1 MNDLN
6 CWESKFEL
14 CHYSELLLK
23 KIDKINNKFPFKD
36 QIDLREIK
44 KAIYYAKKY
53 HGNQRRDSGEPYYS
67 HPLAVAEL
75 VVPYCFK
82 IDVLITSILHDTLED
97 TKLTK
102 DTLEYIFDANIA
114 NKVEDLTRVKF
125 DHKISSAKVIEQLW
139 LEKKHDLLL
148 IKLFDRIHN
157 LQTIYAKS
165 PEKINSIIEETLK
178 QFISLSL
185 YFRFKDTRL
194 IDVDQKI
201 IELCYQHI
209 PNFSSNSDLT
219 FEDSFQL
226 SFLDIKNAL

>member
-1 MNDLN
+1 MEDLH
-6 CWESKFEL
+6 CWQSKFEPCL
-14 CHYSELLLK
+14 YSDKLINQIILLNNK
-23 KIDKINNKFPFKD
+23 KISDKVN
-36 QIDLREIK
+36 LHEIK
-44 KAIYYAKKY
+44 KAIFYCKKY
-53 HGNQRRDSGEPYYS
+53 HANQKRLSGEPYYS

-75 VVPYCFK
+75 IVPYCFK
-82 IDVLITSILHDTLED
+82 TDILITSILHDTLED

-114 NKVEDLTRVKF
+114 NQVENLTRVKF
-125 DHKISSAKVIEQLW
+125 DHKISSAEIIERLW

-165 PEKINSIIEETLK
+165 PEKINSIVEETFK

-185 YFRFKDTRL
+185 YFRFKDSRL

-209 PNFSSNSDLT
+209 PNFSSNHDLT

-226 SFLDIKNAL
+226 SFLNMKNAL